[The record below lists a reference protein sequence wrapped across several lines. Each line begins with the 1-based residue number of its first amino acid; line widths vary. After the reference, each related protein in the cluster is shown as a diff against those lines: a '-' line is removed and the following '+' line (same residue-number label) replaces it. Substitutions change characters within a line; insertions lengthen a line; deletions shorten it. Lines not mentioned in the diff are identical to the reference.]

1 MICNHRVRLKEQ
13 LFLDGDKPSLL
24 ETIFKY
30 LANNLNLISQLNPVT
45 KTWELKDDVIIPNE
59 ICDRFLQFYQSCSLG
74 INDKFINIFKH
85 TNRTPL
91 KFVALRNSSITDDGM
106 QHLLRHKL
114 ISLSLWY
121 CDKITN
127 ASWSNLIANG
137 SEMKNLELG
146 KLVDMLKN
154 REPNEKTPIDFQMDL
169 PKLKRLVLNGVA
181 LQSSITFSHLKELS
195 YLDLTACLFAD
206 FSLESLV
213 HLPQLQ
219 TLILFN
225 VWPLEREI
233 PTICQLKK
241 LQMLD
246 ISLSKSMMPSYT
258 SPNITLEMIV
268 ESLPLLE
275 HLDISGT
282 NLAGTGVAQQE
293 ARNGTHSS
301 DIPGLGSRVERP
313 LKFLGLYDT
322 ANSACR
328 RHDIPALS
336 IAGDANEDQILLSA
350 IMYQDRHEMLTKVLN
365 DLYHLLRFENCT
377 QIDRALRAVL
387 IAMDKHIG
395 IKHIQISGSAT
406 LFYIVKSKEK
416 VKFGSILKNH
426 IIRTLLNGMSAHLSD
441 DTMMRNGC
449 LTLCQFSIPSDV
461 LFEYERLVKILLHG
475 VSDTEQSFVQRIAIY
490 LLNSLA
496 CQVDGNQKLFLGDL
510 GAISTM
516 LNLINDRL
524 NRKVF
529 DDVMEVAWSTM
540 WNVTDETAVN
550 CERFLD
556 GKGMEYFLGCLRCFH
571 DKDELLRNMMGL
583 LGNVAE
589 VKRLRHRLMT
599 PEYIIVFSDLLDS
612 NSDGIEVSYNAAGVL
627 AHIASD
633 GVEAWTIES
642 PTREEV
648 LDRMFQAI
656 ERWNLEAE
664 RNINYRSFEPILG
677 LIKCYDT
684 PACQIWAVWALANLT
699 KVYPEKYCKLVEDEN
714 GTKLLM
720 DLIDHMETNEK
731 LRELAQMVLNQC
743 DLNNAKN
750 FMEE

>member
-1 MICNHRVRLKEQ
+1 MSRNHRTRLKEQ

-24 ETIFKY
+24 ETVFKF
-30 LANNLNLISQLNPVT
+30 LANNLSLISQLNT
-45 KTWELKDDVIIPNE
+45 ETNTWELKDDVIIPNE
-59 ICDRFLQFYQSCSLG
+59 ICDRFLQFYQSCSLD
-74 INDKFINIFKH
+74 INDSFINIFKD

-91 KFVALRNSSITDDGM
+91 KFVSLRNGSISDDGM
-106 QHLLRHKL
+106 RHLLNHKL

-121 CDKITN
+121 CEKLTH
-127 ASWSNLIANG
+127 ATWQHLVANG
-137 SEMKNLELG
+137 SELKNLELG
-146 KLVDMLKN
+146 KLVDVLKN
-154 REPNEKTPIDFQMDL
+154 HEPNEKTPLDFQLAL

-181 LQSSITFSHLKELS
+181 LQSSVSFSHLHELS

-206 FSLESLV
+206 FSLESLI

-233 PTICQLKK
+233 PTICKLKN
-241 LQMLD
+241 LRMLD
-246 ISLSKSMMPSYT
+246 ISLSKSMMPSYS
-258 SPNITLEMIV
+258 SPNKTLEYIV

-293 ARNGTHSS
+293 ATCGGHSS
-301 DIPGLGSRVERP
+301 DIPGLASRVERP

-322 ANSACR
+322 TNSACR
-328 RHDIPALS
+328 RHDIPALT

-350 IMYQDRHEMLTKVLN
+350 IMYQDRNEMLTKVLN

-387 IAMDKHIG
+387 IAMDKHISV
-395 IKHIQISGSAT
+395 KHIQISGSAT

-461 LFEYERLVKILLHG
+461 LFEYERLVRILLHG

-496 CQVDGNQKLFLGDL
+496 CQVDGNQKLFLGNL

-556 GKGMEYFLGCLRCFH
+556 GKGMEYFLGCLRCFP

-589 VKRLRHRLMT
+589 VKNLRHRLMT
-599 PEYIIVFSDLLDS
+599 SEYIAVFSELLFS

-633 GVEAWTIES
+633 GPDIWTIQTPS
-642 PTREEV
+642 REDV
-648 LDRMFQAI
+648 LNRMYSAI
-656 ERWNLEAE
+656 DRWNLETE

-677 LIKCYDT
+677 LIKCYET

-699 KVYPEKYCKLVEDEN
+699 KVYPEKYCKLVEQEH
-714 GTKLLM
+714 GVKLLM
-720 DLIDHMETNEK
+720 DLMDHMETGEK
-731 LRELAQMVLNQC
+731 LKELAQIVLNNIDQ
-743 DLNNAKN
+743 NNQKY
-750 FMEE
+750 MEE